1 MQPKCYLRMGSEV
14 YVIQCYDN
22 PSVNLG
28 MALSYLAHRMKQRKC
43 KICLENWQE
52 RCERC
57 ERDCYGHEQG
67 KMMASWHCYR
77 RVARFLACVWWQAF
91 LRLWIELLLILDR
104 PKPLTH
110 IECSKKW
117 FSFYELFVCVSKI
130 YVIVRLVKCL
140 HVLANRLK

>member
-67 KMMASWHCYR
+67 KMA
-77 RVARFLACVWWQAF
+77 
-91 LRLWIELLLILDR
+91 
-104 PKPLTH
+104 LTMTLSIKH
-110 IECSKKW
+110 VECCIYMSTCDQT
-117 FSFYELFVCVSKI
+117 FSF
-130 YVIVRLVKCL
+130 
-140 HVLANRLK
+140 VL